1 MNCKD
6 CLHYDVCGGYTLSDL
21 DCDVFHYAREGRA
34 DEIPDIE
41 ERCSGFKDKS
51 RFVELPCK
59 VGDTLFVLSTC
70 YDIVSFPGDGVI
82 CPYENVCHIEDCT
95 NYNDVLRPFPMTVEC
110 LTIGDH
116 GICSIFF
123 EESSTEYL
131 STEIGKTVFLT
142 REEAEKALAERSN
155 DGKS

>member
-1 MNCKD
+1 MSKEKQRKR
-6 CLHYDVCGGYTLSDL
+6 LIEILSQPIFPKIGVDPAEVVADYLL
-21 DCDVFHYAREGRA
+21 DNGVIA
-34 DEIPDIE
+34 P
-41 ERCSGFKDKS
+41 
-51 RFVELPCK
+51 PCK

-70 YDIVSFPGDGVI
+70 MDIVSFPGDGVI

-142 REEAEKALAERSN
+142 REEAEKAL
-155 DGKS
+155 DGKT